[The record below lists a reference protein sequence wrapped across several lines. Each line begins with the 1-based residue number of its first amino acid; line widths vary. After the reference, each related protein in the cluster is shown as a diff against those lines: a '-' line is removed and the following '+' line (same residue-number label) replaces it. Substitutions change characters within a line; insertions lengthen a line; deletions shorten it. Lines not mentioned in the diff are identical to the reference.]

1 MSKKY
6 PYVGELEP
14 EKVKALEELEI
25 DVKYADL
32 YVDSSGEIFV
42 YVDNEGHYHPDDP
55 SAVSHYY
62 QPTGVHV

>member
-6 PYVGELEP
+6 PFVGKLEP
-14 EKVKALEELEI
+14 RAIAELEELEI
-25 DVKYADL
+25 EVEYADL
-32 YVDSSGEIFV
+32 YVDTHGQIFV

-62 QPTGVHV
+62 QPTGVYV